1 MQRLMNETSYYSSRA
16 QSYAQLA
23 RQAKDMKL
31 KQALDALSRQF
42 ALKAVTGDPDR
53 KVVVI
58 DGVAA
63 SPSEIGPD
71 RLTLGD
77 ASRE

>member
-1 MQRLMNETSYYSSRA
+1 MQRLMTETSYYCSRA

-23 RQAKDMKL
+23 REAKDMKL
-31 KQALDALSRQF
+31 KQALEAVSRQF
-42 ALKAVTGDPDR
+42 SLKAVTADPDR

-58 DGVAA
+58 DGVTTLPGFGR
-63 SPSEIGPD
+63 S

>member
-16 QSYAQLA
+16 QSCAQLA
-23 RQAKDMKL
+23 REAKDMKL
-31 KQALDALSRQF
+31 KQALEALSRQF
-42 ALKAVTGDPDR
+42 ALKAVTADPDR

-63 SPSEIGPD
+63 LPS
-71 RLTLGD
+71 
-77 ASRE
+77 